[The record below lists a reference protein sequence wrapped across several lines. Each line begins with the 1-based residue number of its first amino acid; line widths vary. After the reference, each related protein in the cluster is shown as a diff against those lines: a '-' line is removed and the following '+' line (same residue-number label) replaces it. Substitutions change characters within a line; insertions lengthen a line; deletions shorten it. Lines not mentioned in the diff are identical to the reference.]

1 MRLPVSTNR
10 HGRNQDRRGSNAGI
24 SPHCFTAHPVM
35 GGETCHYAHLTVHY
49 LSPVTLEAGYDKART
64 PQSRGFGLIHPV
76 STWPRPNL
84 DAQHSS
90 TEKEERHGT
99 ALRVISPSRPLR
111 RRGVRGWPAIPRARR
126 HSHSYRDR
134 QNVTSGLPGV
144 LASSYPIKGQTGGL
158 QRGQKT
164 ANNRPHTSPKPS
176 VKHSKAP
183 RPEINISSNHL
194 CTLFS
199 SL

>member
-1 MRLPVSTNR
+1 MVTTRIDVGTMPVSALTVL
-10 HGRNQDRRGSNAGI
+10 
-24 SPHCFTAHPVM
+24 TAHPVM
-35 GGETCHYAHLTVHY
+35 GGETCHYTHLIMHC
-49 LSPVTLEAGYDKART
+49 LPSITLEGGYDKARL
-64 PQSRGFGLIHPV
+64 PQSRGFDLIRP
-76 STWPRPNL
+76 TLTLPRPGL
-84 DAQHSS
+84 DAPHSS
-90 TEKEERHGT
+90 TEREGRHGT

-111 RRGVRGWPAIPRARR
+111 RHGVRGWPAIPMARR

-144 LASSYPIKGQTGGL
+144 LASSYPIKGQAGAL
-158 QRGQKT
+158 QRTEKT

-176 VKHSKAP
+176 AKHSKAP
-183 RPEINISSNHL
+183 HTEINISSNHL